1 MASGNSVD
9 LRPRTAGEILD
20 DAWRLYFADLPVLLA
35 LSGLFLVP
43 VSVALLLL
51 LTRTPESL
59 AARAV
64 LPALTALLLP
74 LTGIGSGACQE
85 VFLRR
90 ADGRPVSLS
99 GCLGAALRCGL
110 EHAAARALVLAG
122 AAVGL
127 VLLVV
132 TGLGVWVSTTGVHP
146 VLASGRGR
154 LFDAFREAAGEAQRS
169 PGRVA
174 AVAVGR
180 AGTFL
185 FALVNLQVFLFLVL
199 WVGNNVVGLDLAF
212 VGAVL
217 SVRNPVYVVALL
229 LLTGLLLAPYGE
241 ACNYLLHVDGR
252 VRYEGL
258 DLWYRVRHHL
268 STAERGRAGAAV
280 VALAA
285 LLLLAAPGRADDAK
299 LEAVQAARQEVA
311 AVRGEAEKAEPWP
324 GGGRWAGRLRA
335 AGERLKQAGGGPAG
349 RHAWY
354 DRAVTEFAKNDK
366 EDALKTLDTLDRRLA
381 YMEEGL
387 KPPPA
392 DGCRLLTPEEVR
404 ETLPGKAAPEKLPK
418 GDKKDAAKKQD
429 DKDVKKPEERDRPGG
444 QGGAAAGPGDVAALG
459 AVAAL
464 ARLFFLLFVG
474 LILAIFAVAI
484 VMFVRQWQATRPKQ
498 KPPETGRAAPAPEAV
513 RERPDQFSPA
523 EWWQQADDLARAGN
537 FLEGVRRLYLG
548 VLALLNRADLIR
560 YERTR
565 TNGEY
570 VQQVRLAPTA
580 PPAVHQAFRQLTNL
594 FELKWYGERACAE
607 EDFHACRALAEEI
620 RGEVPI

>member
-74 LTGIGSGACQE
+74 LTGIGSGACHE

-229 LLTGLLLAPYGE
+229 LLT
-241 ACNYLLHVDGR
+241 
-252 VRYEGL
+252 
-258 DLWYRVRHHL
+258 
-268 STAERGRAGAAV
+268 
-280 VALAA
+280 
-285 LLLLAAPGRADDAK
+285 
-299 LEAVQAARQEVA
+299 
-311 AVRGEAEKAEPWP
+311 
-324 GGGRWAGRLRA
+324 
-335 AGERLKQAGGGPAG
+335 
-349 RHAWY
+349 
-354 DRAVTEFAKNDK
+354 
-366 EDALKTLDTLDRRLA
+366 
-381 YMEEGL
+381 
-387 KPPPA
+387 
-392 DGCRLLTPEEVR
+392 
-404 ETLPGKAAPEKLPK
+404 
-418 GDKKDAAKKQD
+418 
-429 DKDVKKPEERDRPGG
+429 
-444 QGGAAAGPGDVAALG
+444 
-459 AVAAL
+459 
-464 ARLFFLLFVG
+464 
-474 LILAIFAVAI
+474 
-484 VMFVRQWQATRPKQ
+484 
-498 KPPETGRAAPAPEAV
+498 
-513 RERPDQFSPA
+513 
-523 EWWQQADDLARAGN
+523 
-537 FLEGVRRLYLG
+537 
-548 VLALLNRADLIR
+548 
-560 YERTR
+560 
-565 TNGEY
+565 
-570 VQQVRLAPTA
+570 
-580 PPAVHQAFRQLTNL
+580 
-594 FELKWYGERACAE
+594 
-607 EDFHACRALAEEI
+607 
-620 RGEVPI
+620 